1 MTADPVRRTVFVPG
15 GSASLAAPFPVGVCL
30 NRNGE
35 LIYRIA
41 SPISNATYAQ
51 IIPAAGRRIWAV
63 GTDTAQRLVAVQYR
77 EPEYF
82 VGISGQVAPV
92 PAGTSFV
99 MRFHFAKAAPDG
111 GYPITVVFDPRVF
124 TQRTISFR
132 VFGGTDVD
140 LPVSVR
146 ADAPIG
152 PTLITARTNLAFDE
166 AATHSALVEIR

>member
-1 MTADPVRRTVFVPG
+1 V
-15 GSASLAAPFPVGVCL
+15 
-30 NRNGE
+30 
-35 LIYRIA
+35 
-41 SPISNATYAQ
+41 Q
-51 IIPAAGRRIWAV
+51 I
-63 GTDTAQRLVAVQYR
+63 
-77 EPEYF
+77 F
-82 VGISGQVAPV
+82 
-92 PAGTSFV
+92 
-99 MRFHFAKAAPDG
+99 APDG